1 MKLAI
6 TAISLCLAL
15 LISTAT
21 EARPRLWCGWWL
33 AQHLG
38 YKDKNLYFALN
49 WLDDKRFMRASGP
62 AVGQI
67 AVFRRGKRGGHV
79 GLVKGVPGPGK
90 VLLLSGNDGNAV
102 RLRERSTAGV
112 IGYVVP
118 VTRVSSTRHLSS
130 AIKSHDDP

>member
-1 MKLAI
+1 MKPVI
-6 TAISLCLAL
+6 TAMSLCLAL
-15 LISTAT
+15 LISTQT

-33 AQHLG
+33 ANHLG
-38 YKDKNLYFALN
+38 YKDKNLYLAMN
-49 WLDDKRFMRASGP
+49 WLADKRFMRVSGP

-79 GLVKGVPGPGK
+79 GLVKGVPGPGT

-112 IGYVVP
+112 VGYVVP
-118 VTRVSSTRHLSS
+118 VTRMSSV
-130 AIKSHDDP
+130 AKSNAAHDDR